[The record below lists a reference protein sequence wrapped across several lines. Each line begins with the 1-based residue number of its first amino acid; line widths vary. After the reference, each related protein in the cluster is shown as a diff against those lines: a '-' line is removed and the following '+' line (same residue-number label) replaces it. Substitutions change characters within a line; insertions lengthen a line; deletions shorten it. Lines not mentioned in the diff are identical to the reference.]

1 MLPAPLLAA
10 VALFFLSLDEPA
22 HGLRLPLT
30 TRHVQP
36 ANGRVHMRNDRD
48 LYYYTDLCVG
58 FLVFANDRKLMR
70 QTQNHRWSD
79 REGRAGG

>member
-10 VALFFLSLDEPA
+10 VALFFTSLDEPA

-30 TRHVQP
+30 TRRVQP

-48 LYYYTDLCVG
+48 LYYYTDLCVVC
-58 FLVFANDRKLMR
+58 LLSPMIQKLMH
-70 QTQNHRWSD
+70 QTQSYC
-79 REGRAGG
+79 